1 MKTINEVQ
9 RKIEFKFG
17 NRSVYEK
24 FEDKMETLFENV
36 KDINWM
42 NDLEDFDRDFRL
54 SPNYNPNKNKVKR
67 TCSRTELEMKR
78 EVEFMKNDELEKY
91 RLKV

>member
-1 MKTINEVQ
+1 
-9 RKIEFKFG
+9 
-17 NRSVYEK
+17 
-24 FEDKMETLFENV
+24 MERLFENV

-42 NDLEDFDRDFRL
+42 NDLEDLDREFRL
-54 SPNYNPNKNKVKR
+54 SPNFNTNKNKIKR

-78 EVEFMKNDELEKY
+78 EVELMKHDELEKY